1 MQRKTLR
8 DGALGLFIIG
18 GVVAIGG
25 SLLWLRGLQ
34 LNSSKFTFTI
44 KMPDA
49 SGLNTGSV
57 VRFRGVEVGRVISLA
72 TQTEGVNVVVSI
84 ENSKLLIPKQSVA
97 ETNQSGFL
105 GNTNIDIFPPKEK
118 LAIDPNLNPLA
129 KDCNGELIVCQGGE
143 VIGSQG
149 VSFVAL
155 LKDSSATLRKINN
168 ENLVENLND
177 TLVAAKATAKSIQ
190 KLTDSAN
197 RVVGTFEGQIVKF
210 GNTADAI
217 SGAATKV
224 GNVANSAQDLIE
236 VNREKLAQTLDGIAA
251 TSREAQA
258 LLASAKPLL
267 SDGKL
272 IANLQK
278 LSENAAETSV
288 NLRKVSGE
296 LNDPTTIAALRET
309 LDSAR
314 ATFANAK
321 KITADLDELTG
332 DPKLRS
338 SIRNLI
344 NGLGGLLSTAPN
356 LDNLPSKAI
365 AEEPRSTSTVEVAQ
379 NKDLKPSPQP
389 SLSNSDRPDR

>member
-1 MQRKTLR
+1 M
-8 DGALGLFIIG
+8 
-18 GVVAIGG
+18 
-25 SLLWLRGLQ
+25 
-34 LNSSKFTFTI
+34 
-44 KMPDA
+44 
-49 SGLNTGSV
+49 
-57 VRFRGVEVGRVISLA
+57 
-72 TQTEGVNVVVSI
+72 
-84 ENSKLLIPKQSVA
+84 
-97 ETNQSGFL
+97 
-105 GNTNIDIFPPKEK
+105 
-118 LAIDPNLNPLA
+118 
-129 KDCNGELIVCQGGE
+129 
-143 VIGSQG
+143 GSQG

-168 ENLVENLND
+168 ENLVENLNE

-224 GNVANSAQDLIE
+224 GSVANSAQDLIE

-309 LDSAR
+309 LDLAR

-338 SIRNLI
+338 NIRNLI

-365 AEEPRSTSTVEVAQ
+365 AEEPTSTVEVAQ